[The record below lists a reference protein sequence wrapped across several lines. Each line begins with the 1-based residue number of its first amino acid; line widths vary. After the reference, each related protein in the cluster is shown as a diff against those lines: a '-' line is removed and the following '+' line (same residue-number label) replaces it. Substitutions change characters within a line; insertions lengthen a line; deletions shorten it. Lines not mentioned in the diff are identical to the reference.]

1 MKNHEITFNPEDIT
15 GFYRVTRK
23 AQELRAE
30 QATKIFRDL
39 FRLVASGYTR
49 LASHGADI
57 NAGYRA
63 PKGLF

>member
-49 LASHGADI
+49 LASLGADM
-57 NAGYRA
+57 NAAHRVT
-63 PKGLF
+63 KSLF